1 MPLPPIFSIFGG
13 FSFAFVVP
21 CLPPCFV
28 CLSCQSFRLSLVC
41 LVSLSAMLA
50 ETNKLFQLL
59 FKYFHIF
66 YCNILYFIYYHL
78 LIFSPYIF
86 PLSITFPYTTLF
98 PFYLHRSFYHL
109 LFYPSCT
116 LLQPSMLS
124 YMFYW
129 YNHARILL
137 SIQYNSLRRVPAIIT
152 IYSIVLSSYSFF
164 CVSLFSY
171 TSFCLL
177 YTVSV

>member
-13 FSFAFVVP
+13 FSSLFVVP
-21 CLPPCFV
+21 CLPPCLDCLFGQSLRLSPV
-28 CLSCQSFRLSLVC
+28 CLAL
-41 LVSLSAMLA
+41 LSAMLA
-50 ETNKLFQLL
+50 ETNKLFQLS

-66 YCNILYFIYYHL
+66 HCNILYFLYHHL
-78 LIFSPYIF
+78 LILHPYTF

-109 LFYPSCT
+109 LFYPSYT

-124 YMFYW
+124 CMFYW
-129 YNHARILL
+129 YNQIGLLL
-137 SIQYNSLRRVPAIIT
+137 SIYHNSLRRVPAII
-152 IYSIVLSSYSFF
+152 IIFSIDFLSMFSF
-164 CVSLFSY
+164 CVSLFLY

>member
-1 MPLPPIFSIFGG
+1 MPLPPIISIFGG
-13 FSFAFVVP
+13 FSSLFVVP
-21 CLPPCFV
+21 CLPPCLD
-28 CLSCQSFRLSLVC
+28 CLFGQSLRLSLVC
-41 LVSLSAMLA
+41 LALLSAMLA
-50 ETNKLFQLL
+50 ETNKLFQLS

-66 YCNILYFIYYHL
+66 HCNILYFLYYHL
-78 LIFSPYIF
+78 LILHPYTF

-98 PFYLHRSFYHL
+98 PFYLHRSLYHL

-124 YMFYW
+124 YMSYR

-137 SIQYNSLRRVPAIIT
+137 SIQYNSLRRVPAII
-152 IYSIVLSSYSFF
+152 IIFSISFLYLLSF

>member
-1 MPLPPIFSIFGG
+1 MPLPPIFSIFGC
-13 FSFAFVVP
+13 FSSLFVVP

-28 CLSCQSFRLSLVC
+28 CLFGQSLRLSLVC
-41 LVSLSAMLA
+41 LALLSAILA
-50 ETNKLFQLL
+50 ETNKLFQLS

-66 YCNILYFIYYHL
+66 HCNILYFLYYHL
-78 LIFSPYIF
+78 LILPSYTF

-109 LFYPSCT
+109 LFYPFCT

-137 SIQYNSLRRVPAIIT
+137 SIQYNSLRRVPAII
-152 IYSIVLSSYSFF
+152 IIFSIDFLCMFSF